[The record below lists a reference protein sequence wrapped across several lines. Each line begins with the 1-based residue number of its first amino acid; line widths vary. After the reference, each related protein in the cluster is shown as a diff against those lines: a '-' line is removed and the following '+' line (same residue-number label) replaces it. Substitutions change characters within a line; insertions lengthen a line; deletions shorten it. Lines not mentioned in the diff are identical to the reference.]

1 MSKIG
6 FIGMGNMGRSILN
19 SLMDTHN
26 REDLLF
32 SCLHE
37 ERGRMISEK
46 TGVKFVPSNADVAKE
61 ADIIILAIRKKVYDK
76 VLDEINYEVVGRK
89 IVVTMAP
96 AVTIAYVSKQLGG
109 FSRIVRALPNS
120 PARVRTGMTGLSYDR
135 YQFSDSDVEELKAL
149 FGSIGRVTKVDEN
162 LIDTLT
168 VLSATG
174 SSFVYMFIDALA
186 NSGVRYG
193 LSKDEAIEMVAQT
206 VMGCAKM
213 VLETGEH
220 PIVLSD
226 QICIPSGT
234 TIEAIAALD
243 EAGFRNAVMKG
254 AEACYRKTQ
263 DGADAKYQLKAKKK

>member
-19 SLMDTHN
+19 SLMETHSK
-26 REDLLF
+26 EDLMF
-32 SCLHE
+32 SCKHP
-37 ERGRMISEK
+37 ERGEAISKK
-46 TGVKFVPSNADVAKE
+46 TGVRFEPSNAEVAKE
-61 ADIIILAIRKKVYDK
+61 ADIIILAVRKKDFDV

-96 AVTIAYVSKQLGG
+96 AVSIAYVSKQLGG
-109 FSRIVRALPNS
+109 FARVVRALPNS
-120 PARVRTGMTGLSYDR
+120 PARVKTGMTGLAYDG
-135 YQFSDSDVEELKAL
+135 YQFSDEDIRNIKDL
-149 FGSIGRVTKVDEN
+149 FGSIGRIIKVDESM
-162 LIDTLT
+162 IDTLT
-168 VLSATG
+168 VVNATG
-174 SSFVYMFIDALA
+174 SAFVYMFIDALA

-193 LSKDEAIEMVAQT
+193 LSKHDAIEMVAQT

-234 TIEAIAALD
+234 TIEAVAALD

-263 DGADAKYQLKAKKK
+263 DGADAKYQLKPKKK

>member
-19 SLMDTHN
+19 SLMETHSK
-26 REDLLF
+26 EDLLF
-32 SCLHE
+32 SCKHP
-37 ERGRMISEK
+37 ERGEAISK
-46 TGVKFVPSNADVAKE
+46 RTGVRFEPSNAEVAKE
-61 ADIIILAIRKKVYDK
+61 ADIIILAVRKKDFDI

-96 AVTIAYVSKQLGG
+96 AVSIAYVSKQLGG
-109 FSRIVRALPNS
+109 FARVVRALPNS
-120 PARVRTGMTGLSYDR
+120 PARVKTGMTGLAFDR
-135 YQFSDSDVEELKAL
+135 YQFSDEDIRELKDL
-149 FGSIGRVTKVDEN
+149 FGSIGRIIKVEEN
-162 LIDTLT
+162 MIDTLT
-168 VLSATG
+168 VVNATG
-174 SSFVYMFIDALA
+174 SAFVYMFIDALA
-186 NSGVRYG
+186 NAGVRYG
-193 LSKDEAIEMVAQT
+193 LSKNDAIEMVAQT

-234 TIEAIAALD
+234 TIEAVAALD

-263 DGADAKYQLKAKKK
+263 DGADAKYQLKPKKR

>member
-19 SLMDTHN
+19 SLMDIYPK
-26 REDLLF
+26 EDLMF
-32 SCLHE
+32 SCLHP
-37 ERGRMISEK
+37 ERGRYISEK
-46 TGVKFVPSNADVAKE
+46 TGVRFMPSNIDVARE
-61 ADIIILAIRKKVYDK
+61 ADIIFLGIRKKDFDE

-89 IVVTMAP
+89 IVITMAP
-96 AVTIAYVSKQLGG
+96 AVSIAYVSKQLGG
-109 FSRIVRALPNS
+109 FARVVRALPNS
-120 PARVRTGMTGLSYDR
+120 PARVRTGMTGLAYDR
-135 YQFSDSDVEELKAL
+135 YQFSGEDVAELRKIFDS
-149 FGSIGRVTKVDEN
+149 FGRTILVDEN

-168 VLSATG
+168 VVNATG
-174 SSFVYMFIDALA
+174 SAFVYMFIDALA

-193 LSKDEAIEMVAQT
+193 LSKQEAMEMVAQT

-263 DGADAKYQLKAKKK
+263 DGADAKYQLKKKK

>member
-19 SLMDTHN
+19 SLLETHN
-26 REDLLF
+26 KEDLLF

-37 ERGRMISEK
+37 ERGKMIAER
-46 TGVKFVPSNADVAKE
+46 TGVKFVPGNADVARE
-61 ADIIILAIRKKVYDK
+61 ADIIILAVRKKDYDE
-76 VLDEINYEVVGRK
+76 VLDDINYEVVGRK

-96 AVTIAYVSKQLGG
+96 AVSIAYVSKHLGG
-109 FSRIVRALPNS
+109 FARIVRALPNS
-120 PARVRTGMTGLSYDR
+120 PARVRTGMTGLAYDR
-135 YQFSDSDVEELKAL
+135 YQFSEQDIDDMKKL
-149 FGSIGRVTKVDEN
+149 FGSIGRTIKVEEN

-168 VLSATG
+168 VVNATG
-174 SSFVYMFIDALA
+174 SAFVYMFIDALA

-193 LSKDEAIEMVAQT
+193 LSKNEAIEMVAQT

-254 AEACYRKTQ
+254 AEACYQKTQ
-263 DGADAKYQLKAKKK
+263 DGADAKYQLKKK

>member
-19 SLMDTHN
+19 SLLETHSK
-26 REDLLF
+26 EDLLF
-32 SCLHE
+32 SCKHP
-37 ERGRMISEK
+37 ERGQAISKK
-46 TGVKFVPSNADVAKE
+46 TGVRFEPLNAEVAKE
-61 ADIIILAIRKKVYDK
+61 ADIIILAVRKKDFDV

-96 AVTIAYVSKQLGG
+96 AVSIAYVSKQLGG
-109 FSRIVRALPNS
+109 FARVVRALPNS
-120 PARVRTGMTGLSYDR
+120 PARVKTGMTGLAYDG
-135 YQFSDSDVEELKAL
+135 YQFSDEDIRDIKDL
-149 FGSIGRVTKVDEN
+149 FGSIGRIIKVDESM
-162 LIDTLT
+162 IDTLT
-168 VLSATG
+168 VVNATG
-174 SSFVYMFIDALA
+174 SAFVYMFIDALA

-193 LSKDEAIEMVAQT
+193 LSKHDAIEMVAQT

-263 DGADAKYQLKAKKK
+263 DGADAKYQLKPKKK

>member
-19 SLMDTHN
+19 SLLETHSK
-26 REDLLF
+26 EDLLF
-32 SCLHE
+32 SCKHP
-37 ERGRMISEK
+37 ERGQAISKK
-46 TGVKFVPSNADVAKE
+46 TGVRFEPSNAEVAKE
-61 ADIIILAIRKKVYDK
+61 ADIIILAVRKKDFDV

-96 AVTIAYVSKQLGG
+96 AVSIAYVSKQLGG
-109 FSRIVRALPNS
+109 FARVVRALPNS
-120 PARVRTGMTGLSYDR
+120 PARVKTGMTGLAYDG
-135 YQFSDSDVEELKAL
+135 YQFSDEDIRDIKDL
-149 FGSIGRVTKVDEN
+149 FGSIGRIIKVDESM
-162 LIDTLT
+162 IDTLT
-168 VLSATG
+168 VVNATG
-174 SSFVYMFIDALA
+174 SAFVYMFIDALA

-193 LSKDEAIEMVAQT
+193 LSKHDAIEMVAQT

-263 DGADAKYQLKAKKK
+263 DGADAKYQLKPKKK

>member
-19 SLMDTHN
+19 SLMETHSK
-26 REDLLF
+26 EDLLF
-32 SCLHE
+32 SCKHP
-37 ERGRMISEK
+37 ERGEAIAKK
-46 TGVKFVPSNADVAKE
+46 TGVRFEPSNAEVAKE
-61 ADIIILAIRKKVYDK
+61 ADIIILAVRKKDFDV

-96 AVTIAYVSKQLGG
+96 AVSIAYVSKQLGG
-109 FSRIVRALPNS
+109 FARVVRALPNS
-120 PARVRTGMTGLSYDR
+120 PARVKTGMTGLAFDR
-135 YQFSDSDVEELKAL
+135 YQFSDEDIRELKEL
-149 FGSIGRVTKVDEN
+149 FGSIGRIIKVDESM
-162 LIDTLT
+162 IDTLT
-168 VLSATG
+168 VVNATG
-174 SSFVYMFIDALA
+174 SAFVYMFIDALA
-186 NSGVRYG
+186 NAGVRYG
-193 LSKDEAIEMVAQT
+193 LSKHDAIEMVAQT

-234 TIEAIAALD
+234 TIEAVAALD

-263 DGADAKYQLKAKKK
+263 DGADAKYQLKPKKK

>member
-1 MSKIG
+1 MRKIG

-19 SLMDTHN
+19 SLMEIHSK
-26 REDLLF
+26 EDLIF
-32 SCLHE
+32 SCKHP
-37 ERGRMISEK
+37 ERGEAIAKR
-46 TGVKFVPSNADVAKE
+46 TGVRFVPSNADVAKE
-61 ADIIILAIRKKVYDK
+61 ADIIILAVRKKDFDV

-96 AVTIAYVSKQLGG
+96 AVSIAYVSKQLGG
-109 FSRIVRALPNS
+109 FARVVRALPNS
-120 PARVRTGMTGLSYDR
+120 PARVRTGMTGLAYDGF
-135 YQFSDSDVEELKAL
+135 QFTEDDIREIKEL
-149 FGSIGRVTKVDEN
+149 FGSIGRIIKVEESM
-162 LIDTLT
+162 IDTLT
-168 VLSATG
+168 VVNATG
-174 SSFVYMFIDALA
+174 SAFVYMFIDALA

-193 LSKDEAIEMVAQT
+193 LSKHDAIEMVAQT

-263 DGADAKYQLKAKKK
+263 DGADAKYQLKPKKR

>member
-19 SLMDTHN
+19 SLMETHSK
-26 REDLLF
+26 EDLLF
-32 SCLHE
+32 SCKHP
-37 ERGRMISEK
+37 ERGQAISKK
-46 TGVKFVPSNADVAKE
+46 TGVRFEPSNAEVAKE
-61 ADIIILAIRKKVYDK
+61 ADIIILAVRKKDFDV

-96 AVTIAYVSKQLGG
+96 AVSIAYVSKQLGG
-109 FSRIVRALPNS
+109 FARVVRALPNS
-120 PARVRTGMTGLSYDR
+120 PARVKTGMTGLAYDG
-135 YQFSDSDVEELKAL
+135 YQFSDEDIRNIKDL
-149 FGSIGRVTKVDEN
+149 FGSIGRIIKVDESM
-162 LIDTLT
+162 IDTLT
-168 VLSATG
+168 VVNATG
-174 SSFVYMFIDALA
+174 SAFVYMFIDALA

-193 LSKDEAIEMVAQT
+193 LSKHDAIEMVAQT

-234 TIEAIAALD
+234 TIEAVAALD

-263 DGADAKYQLKAKKK
+263 DGADAKYQLKPKKK

>member
-19 SLMDTHN
+19 SLIETHSK
-26 REDLLF
+26 EDLLF
-32 SCLHE
+32 SCKHP
-37 ERGRMISEK
+37 ERGEAISKK
-46 TGVKFVPSNADVAKE
+46 TGVRFEPSNAEVAKKS
-61 ADIIILAIRKKVYDK
+61 DIIILAVRKKDFDV

-96 AVTIAYVSKQLGG
+96 AVSIAYVSKQLGG
-109 FSRIVRALPNS
+109 FARVVRALPNS
-120 PARVRTGMTGLSYDR
+120 PARVKTGMTGLAFDR
-135 YQFSDSDVEELKAL
+135 YQFSDDDIRELKEL
-149 FGSIGRVTKVDEN
+149 FGSIGRIIKVDESM
-162 LIDTLT
+162 IDTLT
-168 VLSATG
+168 VVNATG
-174 SSFVYMFIDALA
+174 SAFVYMFIDALA

-193 LSKDEAIEMVAQT
+193 LSKHDAIEMVAQT

-234 TIEAIAALD
+234 TIEAVAALD

-263 DGADAKYQLKAKKK
+263 DGADAKYQLKPKKK

>member
-19 SLMDTHN
+19 SLIETHSK
-26 REDLLF
+26 EDLLF
-32 SCLHE
+32 SCKHP
-37 ERGRMISEK
+37 ERGEAISKK
-46 TGVKFVPSNADVAKE
+46 TGVRFEPSNAEVAKE
-61 ADIIILAIRKKVYDK
+61 ADIIILAVRKKDFDV

-96 AVTIAYVSKQLGG
+96 AVSIAYVSKQLGG
-109 FSRIVRALPNS
+109 FARVVRALPNS
-120 PARVRTGMTGLSYDR
+120 PARVKTGMTGLAYDG
-135 YQFSDSDVEELKAL
+135 YQFSDEDIRNIKDL
-149 FGSIGRVTKVDEN
+149 FGSIGRIIKVDESM
-162 LIDTLT
+162 IDTLT
-168 VLSATG
+168 VVNATG
-174 SSFVYMFIDALA
+174 SAFVYMFIDALA

-193 LSKDEAIEMVAQT
+193 LSKHDAIEMVAQT

-263 DGADAKYQLKAKKK
+263 DGADAKYQLKPKKK

>member
-19 SLMDTHN
+19 SLLETHSK
-26 REDLLF
+26 EDLLF
-32 SCLHE
+32 SCKHP
-37 ERGRMISEK
+37 ERGQAISKK
-46 TGVKFVPSNADVAKE
+46 TGVRFEPSNAEVAKE
-61 ADIIILAIRKKVYDK
+61 ADIIILAVRKRDFDV

-96 AVTIAYVSKQLGG
+96 AVSIAYVSKQLGG
-109 FSRIVRALPNS
+109 FARVVRALPNS
-120 PARVRTGMTGLSYDR
+120 PARVKTGMTGLAYDG
-135 YQFSDSDVEELKAL
+135 YQFSDEDIRDIKDL
-149 FGSIGRVTKVDEN
+149 FGSIGRIIKVDESM
-162 LIDTLT
+162 IDTLT
-168 VLSATG
+168 VVNATG
-174 SSFVYMFIDALA
+174 SAFVYMFIDALA

-193 LSKDEAIEMVAQT
+193 LSKHDAIEMVAQT

-263 DGADAKYQLKAKKK
+263 DGADAKYQLKPKKK